1 MGTTSSGNGVG
12 TTRERRGRVVSS
24 FDTYQEAERAVDR
37 LSDERFPVER
47 VRIVGQGLHFVEE
60 VTGRFTYRDA
70 VLRGALSGGLVGL
83 LIGWLFAVFNWF
95 NPVVAWG
102 WLIFDGLWFG
112 LVLGALL
119 GLLTHSL
126 TGGRRDFSSV
136 PSMKADRYEL
146 VVDEEVA
153 DEAAR
158 ILGVGQSGEVQAN
171 SAGDAR
177 AQARS

>member
-1 MGTTSSGNGVG
+1 M
-12 TTRERRGRVVSS
+12 SS
-24 FDTYQEAERAVDR
+24 FGTYQEAERAVDR
-37 LSDERFPVER
+37 LSDENFPVER
-47 VRIVGQGLHFVEE
+47 VRIVGQGLRYVEE

-70 VLRGALSGGLVGL
+70 VLRGAVSGGLAGL

-112 LVLGALL
+112 LLLGAVLGALM
-119 GLLTHSL
+119 HSL

-136 PSMKADRYEL
+136 PAMQADRYDL

-158 ILGVGQSGEVQAN
+158 ILGSGQPSDIQAD
-171 SAGDAR
+171 SPRDIRAGAR
-177 AQARS
+177 R